1 MTGYGRAGFEIP
13 VPGPREGTP
22 GAPGPSRPGEEDRV
36 GPESGSDD
44 SLIGGEGGGVGAIE
58 GFEGLASE
66 IAPLITQGATQGT
79 TEGTTGGAVSGFTV
93 EVKSLNHR
101 NFDLKLR
108 APERFFPLE
117 ANLRQFVKQRFERGS
132 FTVLVSRETTVTDE
146 TLRLNVPLVEAYL
159 EAEKELRKNFA
170 VDGRLDPAFILGSK
184 DVFVKG
190 AVSSAASSASSSY
203 GQRDDQL
210 DWDSLKRGLDK
221 ALGELALM
229 REAEGV
235 TLKGDVELRL
245 AEVEGILDDIEKR
258 LPGILED
265 LSQRLS
271 TELREFIDKGID
283 EQRLVAEVAFFA
295 EKTNVAEEITRT
307 RSHLTQMRR
316 YLDVDEPV
324 GRRLDFLCQELL
336 REINTIS
343 SKTPDVKVTQAV
355 VEIKGEL
362 EKIREQVQNIE

>member
-13 VPGPREGTP
+13 TSGTR
-22 GAPGPSRPGEEDRV
+22 GDQAPGPSEGDQV
-36 GPESGSDD
+36 GPESGTDAPPTLGS
-44 SLIGGEGGGVGAIE
+44 GGGARARALE

-66 IAPLITQGATQGT
+66 TTPLITDGATQGAAGET
-79 TEGTTGGAVSGFTV
+79 IRGTVGGGAAGFVV

-117 ANLRQFVKQRFERGS
+117 ANLRQFVRQRFERGS
-132 FTVLVSRETTVTDE
+132 FTVLVTRESSSTDE
-146 TLRLNVPLVEAYL
+146 TLTLNVPLVEAYL

-170 VDGRLDPAFILGSK
+170 VDGRLDPAFILGAK

-190 AVSSAASSASSSY
+190 AASSY
-203 GQRDDQL
+203 GRRDEQL
-210 DWDSLKRGLDK
+210 DWDSLKGGLDK
-221 ALGELALM
+221 ALDGLALM

-258 LPGILED
+258 LPKILKD

-283 EQRLVAEVAFFA
+283 AQRLVAEVALFA

-307 RSHLTQMRR
+307 RSHITQMRR
-316 YLDVDEPV
+316 YLDLDEPV

-336 REINTIS
+336 REVNTIS
-343 SKTPDVKVTQAV
+343 SKTPDVEVTQAV

-362 EKIREQVQNIE
+362 EKVREQVQNIE